1 MEQRMNQLAKRLQM
15 EGVDFAFL
23 TSPYSIFYYTNY
35 YTDPHERLVALYLH
49 QNGTKVLICPAMEVE
64 QVRSVGWE
72 EAILAYDDVQNPWKM
87 FQESYITPLSSHTL
101 KIAVE
106 KEHLT
111 FARLE
116 QLQEFL
122 ADATFVG
129 AEPAVL
135 AQRLVKDEIEV
146 QKMREAARM
155 ADYAI
160 EEAIKMLKTGITELE
175 MVAKIEMLMKMQ
187 GAEQMSFPT
196 TVLFGE
202 KSAMPHGKPGKRKLQ
217 EGDIVLFDLGVVLN
231 GYCSDITR
239 TVAYG
244 SITDKQKEIYLTV
257 LEGQLAALEVSRPGT
272 VMREVDLAA
281 RSVITNAGYGDYFMH
296 RVGHGLGIDV
306 HEAPSLHSE
315 NTDLLVQGMTFT
327 IEPGIYIPNVGG
339 VRIEDDVLITQN
351 GYETLTKYPK
361 ELQVIPVS
369 R

>member
-1 MEQRMNQLAKRLQM
+1 MEQRIKKLAERLQLESM
-15 EGVDFAFL
+15 DFAFL

-49 QNGTKVLICPAMEVE
+49 QDGTKVLICPAMEVE

-72 EAILAYDDVQNPWKM
+72 EAILAYNDIQDPWKM
-87 FQESYITPLSSHTL
+87 FQETYITPLSSDNM

-116 QLQEFL
+116 HLQTIL
-122 ADATFVG
+122 PHATFVG
-129 AEPAVL
+129 AESAVL

-146 QKMREAARM
+146 QKMHEAARM

-160 EEAIKMLKTGITELE
+160 EEAVKMLKTGITELE
-175 MVAKIEMLMKMQ
+175 MVAQIEMLMKMR

-202 KSAMPHGKPGKRKLQ
+202 KSAMPHGKPGARKLQ

-239 TVAYG
+239 TFAYG
-244 SITDKQKEIYLTV
+244 SITEKQKEIYQTV
-257 LEGQLAALEVSRPGT
+257 LEGQLAALEVSHPGT
-272 VMREVDLAA
+272 AMREVDLAA
-281 RSVITNAGYGDYFMH
+281 RNVITNAGYGDYFSH

-315 NTDLLVQGMTFT
+315 NKDPLVLGMTFT
-327 IEPGIYIPNVGG
+327 IEPGIYIPDVGG
-339 VRIEDDVLITQN
+339 VRIEDDVLITKD
-351 GYETLTKYPK
+351 GHETLTKYPK
-361 ELQVIPVS
+361 ELQIIPVS